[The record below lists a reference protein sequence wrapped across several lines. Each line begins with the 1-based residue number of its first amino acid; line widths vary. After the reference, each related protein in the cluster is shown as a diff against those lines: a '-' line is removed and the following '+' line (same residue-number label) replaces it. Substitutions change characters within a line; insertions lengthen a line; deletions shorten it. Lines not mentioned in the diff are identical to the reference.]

1 MGKGDDPNCAVGT
14 AMPLPEIGS
23 EEVLL
28 PPVTDR
34 VRVKRVSEGFFLV
47 GYEPGSKRGALNRR
61 QSFFVDADSY
71 AAISTAP
78 DPVAEALGGKEVVAY
93 LPVNPDRDP
102 RKVAYVMSGDDLYE
116 DAAKV
121 VAEGRFDPDNLL
133 RLDGWN
139 NFYQPGGERPISQVY
154 RLEMW
159 STQADLREMMQR
171 LEGNPF
177 VRSAEIARNP
187 VGLNH
192 QISGTEHLYLEMQ
205 LPQDLHD
212 RLWDLRRESK
222 ETFCRSDL
230 EGLLRY
236 EYLYEKLPEDIRQLF
251 NLDGTHRELPE
262 PDLDEFDDPDY

>member
-1 MGKGDDPNCAVGT
+1 
-14 AMPLPEIGS
+14 MPLPEIGS

-34 VRVKRVSEGFFLV
+34 VRVKRVSESFFLV

-61 QSFFVDADSY
+61 HSFFVDADSY

-78 DPVAEALGGKEVVAY
+78 DPVAEALGGEDVVAY
-93 LPVNPDRDP
+93 LPVNPNRDP

-121 VAEGRFDPDNLL
+121 VGEGRFDPDNLL
-133 RLDGWN
+133 RMDGHN
-139 NFYQPGGERPISQVY
+139 NFYQPGRERPVSQVY
-154 RLEMW
+154 WLEMW
-159 STQADLREMMQR
+159 STQADLREMAQR
-171 LEGNPF
+171 LEGNPL
-177 VRSAEIARNP
+177 VRRAEIVRNP

-192 QISGTEHLYLEMQ
+192 SISGTELLHLEMR

-212 RLWDLRRESK
+212 RLWDLRGEDN
-222 ETFCRSDL
+222 EAFCRSDL
-230 EGLLRY
+230 ESLLRY
-236 EYLYEKLPEDIRQLF
+236 ERLYEKLPQDIRQLF

-262 PDLDEFDDPDY
+262 PEFDEFDDPDY